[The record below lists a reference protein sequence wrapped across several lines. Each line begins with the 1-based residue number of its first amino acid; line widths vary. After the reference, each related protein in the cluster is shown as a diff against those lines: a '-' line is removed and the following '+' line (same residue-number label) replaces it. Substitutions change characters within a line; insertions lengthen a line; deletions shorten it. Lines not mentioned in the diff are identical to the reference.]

1 MSEQPEPCTTA
12 GVSTLLECFRV
23 EPDVPFSLAFNEL
36 SVLQGCILHLTTEA
50 EMEGDLKAGSAARI
64 LSAMAKALINDL
76 EIGLNRS
83 R

>member
-1 MSEQPEPCTTA
+1 MSEKPEPAFTA
-12 GVSTLLECFRV
+12 GEETFLECFRV
-23 EPDVPFSLAFNEL
+23 QPGVPFSRAFDEI

-50 EMEGDLKAGSAARI
+50 EFEGDLLAGSAARM

-76 EIGLNRS
+76 EIGLNRN

>member
-1 MSEQPEPCTTA
+1 M
-12 GVSTLLECFRV
+12 
-23 EPDVPFSLAFNEL
+23 PFSLAFNEL